1 MNHFH
6 AMKKSPRLALLL
18 TTVALLALWSLAAFL
33 MRPHEEGGL
42 LLLPGPVLVLK
53 DLYEMLMKESF
64 LGDIALSS
72 MRIGLGV
79 LAATIPSAILGI
91 WFGISPK
98 VHTVATPL
106 FAFVKYI
113 PPVSFVPI
121 LILWFGI
128 GLPQQ
133 VALLFIGTFFYLA
146 IMIAETVASTPG
158 AYKDAGLTLGL
169 RESQL
174 VWKVIIPYSMP
185 AFFEHLRVMFGIAW
199 TYLTVA
205 EMVAAP
211 NGIGRVII
219 NSQRYLQTGRVL
231 AGMLTIG
238 VLGVLFDFILA
249 RTSLWVCKWKS
260 F

>member
-1 MNHFH
+1 
-6 AMKKSPRLALLL
+6 MKRRTYHLPLLL
-18 TTVALLALWSLAAFL
+18 TSVVLLAAWSLVAYA
-33 MRPHEEGGL
+33 MRPRQEGGL
-42 LLLPGPVLVLK
+42 LLLPGPLAVVR
-53 DLYEMLMKESF
+53 DLYHLLVDDRF

-79 LAATIPSAILGI
+79 LAATIPAAVFGI
-91 WFGISPK
+91 WFGISPR
-98 VHTVATPL
+98 VHAVASPL

-146 IMIAETVASTPG
+146 MMVAETVVDTPQ

-169 RESQL
+169 RERQL
-174 VWKVIIPYSMP
+174 VWRVIIPHSMP

-238 VLGVLFDFILA
+238 VLGVCFDLTLL
-249 RTSLWVCKWKS
+249 RTSRWVCRWKG
-260 F
+260 

>member
-1 MNHFH
+1 
-6 AMKKSPRLALLL
+6 MKNNTRLALLL
-18 TTVALLALWSLAAFL
+18 TTATMLAAWSLLAFL
-33 MRPHEEGGL
+33 VRPGEEGGL
-42 LLLPGPVLVLK
+42 LMLPGPLLVLK
-53 DLYEMLMKESF
+53 DLYQMLVADRF
-64 LGDIALSS
+64 FRDIALSS

-79 LAATIPSAILGI
+79 LAATIPALVLGI
-91 WFGISPK
+91 WFGISPR
-98 VHTVATPL
+98 VHAVATPV

-121 LILWFGI
+121 LILWLGI
-128 GLPQQ
+128 GLTQQ

-146 IMIAETVASTPG
+146 IMIAETVASTPRTF
-158 AYKDAGLTLGL
+158 KDAGLTLGL
-169 RESQL
+169 RERQL
-174 VWKVIIPYSMP
+174 IWKVIIPHSMP

-238 VLGVLFDFILA
+238 VLGVLFDFVLA
-249 RTSLWVCKWKS
+249 RTSLWLCKWKS
-260 F
+260 L

>member
-1 MNHFH
+1 MTRRRPR
-6 AMKKSPRLALLL
+6 PRLALLL
-18 TTVALLALWSLAAFL
+18 TAVAVLSIWSLAAFL
-33 MRPHEEGGL
+33 MRPDRDGGL
-42 LLLPGPVLVLK
+42 QMLPGPFLVVQN
-53 DLYEMLMKESF
+53 LYQMLVTEGF
-64 LGDIALSS
+64 LGDILLSS
-72 MRIGLGV
+72 MRIVLGV
-79 LAATIPSAILGI
+79 LAATVPAVFLGI
-91 WFGISPK
+91 WFGISPQ
-98 VHTVATPL
+98 VHAVASPL

-146 IMIAETVASTPG
+146 IMIAESVAATPQT
-158 AYKDAGLTLGL
+158 YKDAGLTLGL
-169 RESQL
+169 RERQL
-174 VWKVIIPYSMP
+174 IWKVIVPHSVP

-219 NSQRYLQTGRVL
+219 NSQRYLQTGKVL

-238 VLGVLFDFILA
+238 ILGVLFDLVLA
-249 RTSLWVCKWKS
+249 RTSGWLCKWKRI
-260 F
+260 

>member
-1 MNHFH
+1 VP
-6 AMKKSPRLALLL
+6 AM
-18 TTVALLALWSLAAFL
+18 
-33 MRPHEEGGL
+33 
-42 LLLPGPVLVLK
+42 
-53 DLYEMLMKESF
+53 
-64 LGDIALSS
+64 
-72 MRIGLGV
+72 
-79 LAATIPSAILGI
+79 ILGI
-91 WFGISPK
+91 WFGISPQ
-98 VHTVATPL
+98 VHAVATPL

-121 LILWFGI
+121 LILWLGI

-146 IMIAETVASTPG
+146 IMIAETVASTPQT
-158 AYKDAGLTLGL
+158 YKDAGRTLGL
-169 RESQL
+169 RERQL
-174 VWKVIIPYSMP
+174 IWKVIIPHSLP

-238 VLGVLFDFILA
+238 VLGVLFDFVLA
-249 RTSLWVCKWKS
+249 RTSLWLCKWKR

>member
-1 MNHFH
+1 
-6 AMKKSPRLALLL
+6 MKTKTRLALLL
-18 TTVALLALWSLAAFL
+18 TTVAVLALWSLIAFL
-33 MRPHEEGGL
+33 MRPGEEGGL
-42 LLLPGPVLVLK
+42 LLLPGPLLVLK
-53 DLYEMLMKESF
+53 DLYHMLVQEGF
-64 LGDIALSS
+64 VRDIALSS

-79 LAATIPSAILGI
+79 LAATVPAALLGI
-91 WFGISPK
+91 WFGISPR
-98 VHTVATPL
+98 VHAVATPL

-121 LILWFGI
+121 LILWLGI
-128 GLPQQ
+128 GLTQQ

-146 IMIAETVASTPG
+146 IMIAETVASTPRTF
-158 AYKDAGLTLGL
+158 KDAGLTLGL
-169 RESQL
+169 RDRQL
-174 VWKVIIPYSMP
+174 IWKVIVPHSMP
-185 AFFEHLRVMFGIAW
+185 MFFEHLRVMFGIAW

-238 VLGVLFDFILA
+238 LLGVLFDFVLA
-249 RTSLWVCKWKS
+249 RTSRWLCKWKS
-260 F
+260 A

>member
-1 MNHFH
+1 
-6 AMKKSPRLALLL
+6 MKQKTRLALLL
-18 TTVALLALWSLAAFL
+18 TTFAALAIWSLAAFL
-33 MRPHEEGGL
+33 MRPPEEGGL
-42 LLLPGPVLVLK
+42 LLLPGPVVVVE
-53 DLYEMLMKESF
+53 DLYRMLVDEGF
-64 LGDIALSS
+64 LRDIGLSS
-72 MRIGLGV
+72 MRIALGV
-79 LAATIPSAILGI
+79 LAATIPAAILGI
-91 WFGISPK
+91 WFGISPR

-146 IMIAETVASTPG
+146 IMIAETVASTPR

-169 RESQL
+169 RERQL
-174 VWKVIIPYSMP
+174 VWKVIIPHSTP

-238 VLGVLFDFILA
+238 ILGVLFDFVLA
-249 RTSLWVCKWKS
+249 RTSLWLCKWKS
-260 F
+260 L

>member
-1 MNHFH
+1 
-6 AMKKSPRLALLL
+6 MKTNTRLALLL
-18 TTVALLALWSLAAFL
+18 TAVVMLAAWSLLAFL
-33 MRPHEEGGL
+33 VRPREEGGL
-42 LLLPGPVLVLK
+42 LMLPGPLLVVK
-53 DLYEMLMKESF
+53 DLYQMLVTEKF
-64 LGDIALSS
+64 FGDIALSS

-79 LAATIPSAILGI
+79 LAATIPALVLGI
-91 WFGISPK
+91 WFGISPR
-98 VHTVATPL
+98 VHAVATPV

-121 LILWFGI
+121 LILWLGI
-128 GLPQQ
+128 GLTQQ

-146 IMIAETVASTPG
+146 IMIAETVASTPRT
-158 AYKDAGLTLGL
+158 YQDAGLTLGL

-174 VWKVIIPYSMP
+174 IWKVIIPHSMP

-238 VLGVLFDFILA
+238 VLGVLFDFVLA
-249 RTSLWVCKWKS
+249 RTSLWLCKWKS
-260 F
+260 L

>member
-1 MNHFH
+1 
-6 AMKKSPRLALLL
+6 MKYNMRLALLL
-18 TTVALLALWSLAAFL
+18 TTIAVIAIWSLTAFL
-33 MRPHEEGGL
+33 MRPGEEGGL
-42 LLLPGPVLVLK
+42 LLLPGPLLVLK
-53 DLYEMLMKESF
+53 DLYHMLVQEGF
-64 LGDIALSS
+64 VRDIALSS

-79 LAATIPSAILGI
+79 LAATIPAALLGI
-91 WFGISPK
+91 WFGISPR
-98 VHTVATPL
+98 VHAVATPL

-121 LILWFGI
+121 LILWLGI
-128 GLPQQ
+128 GLTQQ

-146 IMIAETVASTPG
+146 IMIAETVASTPRTF
-158 AYKDAGLTLGL
+158 KDAGRTLGL
-169 RESQL
+169 RERQL
-174 VWKVIIPYSMP
+174 IWKVIVPHSMP

-238 VLGVLFDFILA
+238 ILGVLFDFVLS
-249 RTSLWVCKWKS
+249 RTSRWLCKWKS
-260 F
+260 V

>member
-1 MNHFH
+1 MNRS
-6 AMKKSPRLALLL
+6 ARLALLG
-18 TTVALLALWSLAAFL
+18 TTVVVLAIWSLVAFL
-33 MRPHEEGGL
+33 MRPSEAGGL
-42 LLLPGPVLVLK
+42 LLLPGPVLVVA
-53 DLYEMLMKESF
+53 DLYRMLVQEGF
-64 LGDIALSS
+64 FRDIALSS

-79 LAATIPSAILGI
+79 LAATIPAAVLGT
-91 WFGISPK
+91 WFGISPR
-98 VHTVATPL
+98 VRAVATPV

-121 LILWFGI
+121 LILWLGI
-128 GLPQQ
+128 GLMQQ

-146 IMIAETVASTPG
+146 IMIAETVASTPS
-158 AYKDAGLTLGL
+158 AYQDAGLTLGL
-169 RESQL
+169 RERQL
-174 VWKVIIPYSMP
+174 VWKVIIPHSLP

-238 VLGVLFDFILA
+238 ILGVLFDFILS
-249 RTSLWVCKWKS
+249 RTSLWLCKWKTL
-260 F
+260 

>member
-1 MNHFH
+1 MNRS
-6 AMKKSPRLALLL
+6 ARLALLG
-18 TTVALLALWSLAAFL
+18 TTVVVLAIWGLVAFL
-33 MRPHEEGGL
+33 MRPSEAGGL
-42 LLLPGPVLVLK
+42 LLLPGPFLVLA
-53 DLYEMLMKESF
+53 DLYSMLVQEGF
-64 LGDIALSS
+64 FRDIALSS

-79 LAATIPSAILGI
+79 LAATIPAAVLGT
-91 WFGISPK
+91 WFGISPR
-98 VHTVATPL
+98 VRAVATPL

-121 LILWFGI
+121 LILWLGI
-128 GLPQQ
+128 GLMQQ

-146 IMIAETVASTPG
+146 IMIAETVASTPH
-158 AYKDAGLTLGL
+158 AYQDAGLTLGL
-169 RESQL
+169 RERQL
-174 VWKVIIPYSMP
+174 VWKVIIPHSLP

-238 VLGVLFDFILA
+238 ILGVLFDFILA
-249 RTSLWVCKWKS
+249 RTSLWLCKWKTL
-260 F
+260 

>member
-1 MNHFH
+1 MNRS
-6 AMKKSPRLALLL
+6 ARLALLG
-18 TTVALLALWSLAAFL
+18 TTAVVLATWSLVAFF
-33 MRPHEEGGL
+33 MRPSEAGGL
-42 LLLPGPVLVLK
+42 LLLPGPVLVLE
-53 DLYEMLMKESF
+53 DLYRMLVQEGF
-64 LGDIALSS
+64 FRDIALSS

-79 LAATIPSAILGI
+79 LAATVPAAVLGI

-98 VHTVATPL
+98 VHAVATPV

-121 LILWFGI
+121 LILWLGI
-128 GLPQQ
+128 GLTQQ

-146 IMIAETVASTPG
+146 IMIAETVASTPS
-158 AYKDAGLTLGL
+158 AYRDAGLTLGL
-169 RESQL
+169 HERQL
-174 VWKVIIPYSMP
+174 VWKVIIPHSIP

-238 VLGVLFDFILA
+238 ILGVLFDFILS
-249 RTSLWVCKWKS
+249 RTSLWLCKWKNL
-260 F
+260 